1 MSYDPNNLSALI
13 YANGFTLWHYKT
25 RDTQPEIFKPGY
37 FNEASRMLRVGD
49 GILINA
55 NIETALVS
63 LQDGSGV
70 MAMYLDPTY
79 AGPDVEDTS
88 SIDPR
93 LSSVLAAQSELS
105 AMYKRLDEIR
115 KDLESTGVSV
125 DDDAFN
131 GALDAIS
138 DCKGSLPDETRIES
152 A

>member
-1 MSYDPNNLSALI
+1 
-13 YANGFTLWHYKT
+13 
-25 RDTQPEIFKPGY
+25 
-37 FNEASRMLRVGD
+37 
-49 GILINA
+49 
-55 NIETALVS
+55 
-63 LQDGSGV
+63 
-70 MAMYLDPTY
+70 MYHDPTY

-88 SIDPR
+88 SVGPR

-115 KDLESTGVSV
+115 KDLEDKGVSV